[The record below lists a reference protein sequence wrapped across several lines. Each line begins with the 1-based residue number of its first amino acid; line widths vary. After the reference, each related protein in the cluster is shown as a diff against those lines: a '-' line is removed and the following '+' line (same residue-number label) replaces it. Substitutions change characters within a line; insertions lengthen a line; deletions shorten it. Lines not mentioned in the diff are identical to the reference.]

1 MFAFSSVLISLLAA
15 TSAFAAPA
23 TSSGCSIGLQGNL
36 SPNGNQGNFKMSNGT
51 LTFDPTNLATG
62 FDVGMNLCGPEV
74 SSTPGQ
80 PWNPSGQLITTT
92 NGQCLAA
99 QQSSIT
105 TVSCSST
112 SLQSSMTWSFTSG
125 FLFWSGPV
133 TQACPSGLYGY
144 LSTDSS
150 GKPVTPIVLA
160 CETAKNGFP
169 FSILF

>member
-1 MFAFSSVLISLLAA
+1 MFVLSSVFVSLLTA
-15 TSAFAAPA
+15 TSALAAPA
-23 TSSGCSIGLQGNL
+23 TSGCSIGLQGNL

-62 FDVGMNLCGPEV
+62 FNVGLNLCGAATIV
-74 SSTPGQ
+74 TAGQ
-80 PWNPSGQLITTT
+80 PWNPSGQLIAA

-105 TVSCSST
+105 TVSCSNAA
-112 SLQSSMTWSFTSG
+112 LQSSMTWSFISG
-125 FLFWSGPV
+125 FLYWSGPV

-144 LSTDSS
+144 LSTDSTS
-150 GKPVTPIVLA
+150 KPVTPIVLA
-160 CETAKNGFP
+160 CEAAKNGFP